1 MSTSVCRRPFVLDD
15 DADEVAVIAAHE
27 EGLRVLRG
35 ALRRVWVDV
44 ITDLPWPAQVQGAVR
59 ALGQLAER
67 RHCGQVDIE
76 VDVDDD
82 EQFELVVAVSPFTIG
97 VEGRSE
103 TDEEIY
109 SASDNG
115 RGLWLALT
123 PAEEADFRRRLTERG
138 AEPNAVTYQ
147 PPRRRR

>member
-1 MSTSVCRRPFVLDD
+1 M
-15 DADEVAVIAAHE
+15 
-27 EGLRVLRG
+27 
-35 ALRRVWVDV
+35 
-44 ITDLPWPAQVQGAVR
+44 
-59 ALGQLAER
+59 
-67 RHCGQVDIE
+67 
-76 VDVDDD
+76 DVDDD